1 MDDLP
6 AISRKSFETLSDR
19 ERALVVCYVESGYNL
34 SATARE
40 TGVSVTQAKKMMAIP
55 NVRKA
60 VLEVQEDIDSIDFL
74 NEKWVRAQ
82 ILRLFPMVMG
92 DEETPALDSR
102 GEQIFVRQFSP
113 SVAMK
118 ILEYVAP
125 KKANGVSVTVNTG
138 AEFTGM
144 SDEQLDEFI
153 KSKLHTFPM
162 EGVSHEVPQE
172 ALPTSESTQ
181 EALSEVTEPPKWR

>member
-1 MDDLP
+1 MHLVEQPKTAMECLKDD
-6 AISRKSFETLSDR
+6 
-19 ERALVVCYVESGYNL
+19 ERAFVMAYVEAGYSLAKTIESLKITPGQGNKFL
-34 SATARE
+34 AR
-40 TGVSVTQAKKMMAIP
+40 TDI
-55 NVRKA
+55 RRA
-60 VLEVQEDIDSIDFL
+60 VMEVQNDIDSIDFL
-74 NEKWVRAQ
+74 NEKWVKAQ

-102 GEQIFVRQFSP
+102 GEQVFVRQFSP

-125 KKANGVSVTVNTG
+125 KKASGVSVTVNTG

-172 ALPTSESTQ
+172 PLPTSEAAQ
-181 EALSEVTEPPKWR
+181 EALPEVTEPLK

>member
-1 MDDLP
+1 MNDLP
-6 AISRKSFETLSDR
+6 AVPRKSFEVLSDR
-19 ERALVVCYVESGYNL
+19 ERAFVICYVESGYNL
-34 SATARE
+34 SATVRE
-40 TGVSVTQAKKMMAIP
+40 TGGSVAQAKKMMAVP
-55 NVRKA
+55 EVRKA
-60 VLEVQEDIDSIDFL
+60 ILEVQEDIDSIDFL
-74 NEKWVRAQ
+74 NEKWVKAQ

-102 GEQIFVRQFSP
+102 GEQVFVRQFSP

-125 KKANGVSVTVNTG
+125 KKASGVSVTVNTG

-153 KSKLHTFPM
+153 KAKLHTFPM
-162 EGVSHEVPQE
+162 EGVSSEVPEE
-172 ALPTSESTQ
+172 ALPTSETAQ
-181 EALSEVTEPPKWR
+181 GPLSEITEPLK

>member
-1 MDDLP
+1 MSDIVPSSHRALDAL
-6 AISRKSFETLSDR
+6 TDR
-19 ERALVVCYVESGYNL
+19 ERSLVVCYVESGYNL
-34 SATARE
+34 TATVRE
-40 TGVSVTQAKKMMAIP
+40 SGVSSAEAKKMMAIP
-55 NVRKA
+55 GVRKA
-60 VLEVQEDIDSIDFL
+60 ILEVQEDIDSIDFL
-74 NEKWVRAQ
+74 NEKWVKAQ

-102 GEQIFVRQFSP
+102 GEQVFVRQFSP

-125 KKANGVSVTVNTG
+125 KKASGVSVTVNTG

-172 ALPTSESTQ
+172 PLLTSEAAQ
-181 EALSEVTEPPKWR
+181 EALPEVTEPLK

>member
-1 MDDLP
+1 MSDLP
-6 AISRKSFETLSDR
+6 AIPRKSFEALSDR
-19 ERALVVCYVESGYNL
+19 ERALVMCYVESGYNL
-34 SATARE
+34 SATVRE
-40 TGVSVTQAKKMMAIP
+40 TGISTAQAKKMMAIP

-60 VLEVQEDIDSIDFL
+60 ILEVQEDIDSIDFL
-74 NEKWVRAQ
+74 NEKWVKAQ

-92 DEETPALDSR
+92 DEDTPALDSR
-102 GEQIFVRQFSP
+102 GEQVFVRQFSP

-125 KKANGVSVTVNTG
+125 KKASGVSVTVNTG

-153 KSKLHTFPM
+153 KAKLHTFPM
-162 EGVSHEVPQE
+162 EGTISEVPEE
-172 ALPTSESTQ
+172 ALPTSETAQ
-181 EALSEVTEPPKWR
+181 ETLSEVTEPFK

>member
-1 MDDLP
+1 MSDLP
-6 AISRKSFETLSDR
+6 TTPRKSFEALSDR
-19 ERALVVCYVESGYNL
+19 ERALVMCYVESGYNL
-34 SATARE
+34 SAAVRE
-40 TGVSVTQAKKMMAIP
+40 TGISTTQAKKIMAIP

-60 VLEVQEDIDSIDFL
+60 ILEVQEDIDSIDFL

-82 ILRLFPMVMG
+82 ILRPFPMVMG
-92 DEETPALDSR
+92 DEDTPALDSR
-102 GEQIFVRQFSP
+102 GEQVFVRQFSP

-125 KKANGVSVTVNTG
+125 KKASGVSVTVNTG

-153 KSKLHTFPM
+153 KAKLHTFPM
-162 EGVSHEVPQE
+162 ERVISEIPE
-172 ALPTSESTQ
+172 ESLPTSQTRPR
-181 EALSEVTEPPKWR
+181 TPCPK